1 MGYSCEGS
9 IIKDHRNSL
18 FNVFLVSLCLIIG
31 IVVVYIKVQNFDFVG
46 YDDELYVT
54 QNHYVQ
60 KGISLEGIKWAF
72 TTFHSANW
80 HPLTWLSHML
90 DCELYGL
97 SPSGHHWT
105 NVEFHIANTIL
116 LFFILFRMTGA
127 LWQSAFVAALFA
139 LHPLHVESVAWISER
154 KDVLSTFFGLLCIAA
169 YCRYVKKSCNI
180 SYLLVV
186 LFFSLGLLAKPI
198 LVTFPFVLLLLD
210 FWPLKRFQFHHDFHL
225 KSKKPAADAIKR
237 NYRIILEKVPLFI
250 LVVISCIVTYFAQ
263 KSEGTIKSIAAL
275 SLKSRIANA
284 VVSYVSYVLKAI
296 WPHNLA
302 VFYPHPGN
310 TLASWKV
317 AGGALLIVAACCGA
331 IRSAKKYPY
340 IPVGLFLYLGTLVP
354 VIGLVQVGDQA
365 MADRY
370 TYISLIGIFI
380 IFSWGAADLLN
391 KRHRSRKSEGRDQIS
406 EVRGQGTEILSGVT
420 NPFNKSRFQKI
431 FLGISAGTLLVALSW
446 KTCFQLNSWK
456 NAITLFEHA
465 VSVTENNY
473 QAQNNLG
480 TAYGRSDLDK
490 AIFHYK
496 KVLEIKPNDEMA
508 FYNLGSA
515 YLEKGNIDEAV
526 HHFLKALNIKPDYPA
541 ALNNL
546 GEALVKKGDYDKA
559 IYYFKAALKTES
571 KKASAYINL
580 ANVLFLQARPDEAVS
595 IYKEILQS
603 NSENADVHYNLAN
616 ILSSQNKIEEAVL
629 HYKETLRIDP
639 KYSKAYYNLG
649 NIFLS
654 QEKIRESYVH
664 YNKAIQ
670 FNSNY
675 VQAYNNSGVILCRL
689 GKYDKARVF
698 FLKAVQIDLNY
709 SVAKKNLIIVNQ
721 ALSSKGECFY
731 LNHLTTTPDRSIIR

>member
-1 MGYSCEGS
+1 MGYSCESS

-54 QNHYVQ
+54 QNHHVQ

-90 DCELYGL
+90 DGELYGL
-97 SPSGHHWT
+97 NPAGHHWT

-116 LFFILFRMTGA
+116 LFFILFRMTGG

-154 KDVLSTFFGLLCIAA
+154 KDVLSSFFGMLCIAA
-169 YCRYVKKSCNI
+169 YRRYVIKSSI
-180 SYLLVV
+180 KSYLLVA
-186 LFFSLGLLAKPI
+186 LFFSLGLLAKPM

-210 FWPLKRFQFHHDFHL
+210 FWPLKRFQFQHDFHL
-225 KSKKPAADAIKR
+225 ESKKPTADSIRR

-284 VVSYVSYVLKAI
+284 VVSYISYALKAI

-310 TLASWKV
+310 TLPSWKV
-317 AGGALLIVAACCGA
+317 AGGALLIVAACYGA

-340 IPVGLFLYLGTLVP
+340 ISVGLFWYLGTLVP

-370 TYISLIGIFI
+370 TYIPLIGIFI
-380 IFSWGAADLLN
+380 IISWGVPNLVN
-391 KRHRSRKSEGRDQIS
+391 RW
-406 EVRGQGTEILSGVT
+406 
-420 NPFNKSRFQKI
+420 RFKEI
-431 FLGISAGTLLVALSW
+431 FLGISAGTLLVALSLN
-446 KTCFQLNSWK
+446 TCFQLNSWK
-456 NAITLFEHA
+456 NGITLFEHA

-473 QAQNNLG
+473 QAHNNLG

-490 AIFHYK
+490 AISHYRK
-496 KVLEIKPNDEMA
+496 AIEIKPNDEMA

-515 YLEKGNIDEAV
+515 YLEKGDIDEAI
-526 HHFLKALNIKPDYPA
+526 HHFLKALNIKPDYPE

-559 IYYFKAALKTES
+559 INYFKTALKTDS
-571 KKASAYINL
+571 KKANAYINL
-580 ANVLFLQARPDEAVS
+580 ANVLFLQTRSDEAVS
-595 IYKEILQS
+595 IYKGILQNDS
-603 NSENADVHYNLAN
+603 GNADVHYNLAN
-616 ILSSQNKIEEAVL
+616 VLSSQNKIEEAVL

-664 YNKAIQ
+664 YSKAIQ

-675 VQAYNNSGVILCRL
+675 VQAYNNSGVILFRL

-698 FLKAVQIDLNY
+698 FLKAVQIDPNY
-709 SVAKKNLIIVNQ
+709 SFAKKNLIIVNQ
-721 ALSSKGECFY
+721 ALSSKGKCFN